1 MTLQQIK
8 YILGVAEVGSFN
20 KASEKLF
27 ISLPSLTKKESLS
40 LEDLKDYHFVTF
52 DTDDVNSFF
61 SEEVI
66 KKYNLDKAITV
77 ADRATEFNLLQT
89 LNGYTFLSVIFVEE
103 GNETTEDFILIPL
116 QNHDKKISHIFALV
130 YITKKTDR
138 LDNISL
144 TYIDAIRRILHIA
157 GFTC

>member
-52 DTDDVNSFF
+52 DTDEVNSFF

-66 KKYNLDKAITV
+66 KKI
-77 ADRATEFNLLQT
+77 Q
-89 LNGYTFLSVIFVEE
+89 S
-103 GNETTEDFILIPL
+103 
-116 QNHDKKISHIFALV
+116 
-130 YITKKTDR
+130 
-138 LDNISL
+138 
-144 TYIDAIRRILHIA
+144 
-157 GFTC
+157 

>member
-8 YILGVAEVGSFN
+8 YILGVAGAGSFN

-66 KKYNLDKAITV
+66 KKI
-77 ADRATEFNLLQT
+77 Q
-89 LNGYTFLSVIFVEE
+89 S
-103 GNETTEDFILIPL
+103 
-116 QNHDKKISHIFALV
+116 
-130 YITKKTDR
+130 
-138 LDNISL
+138 
-144 TYIDAIRRILHIA
+144 
-157 GFTC
+157 

>member
-40 LEDLKDYHFVTF
+40 LEDLDYHFVTF

-66 KKYNLDKAITV
+66 KKI
-77 ADRATEFNLLQT
+77 Q
-89 LNGYTFLSVIFVEE
+89 S
-103 GNETTEDFILIPL
+103 
-116 QNHDKKISHIFALV
+116 
-130 YITKKTDR
+130 
-138 LDNISL
+138 
-144 TYIDAIRRILHIA
+144 
-157 GFTC
+157 